1 MGGQGPSW
9 QGLRRQAGSE
19 IREVKY
25 GAMITATALLL
36 AACGG
41 GEPQVTTAPPAT
53 GERLTV
59 QAADITQLKP
69 LAGEI
74 TTRKQAEALARI
86 PGILTQL
93 TVREGD
99 QVRKGEL
106 IGRVVETRLDFVTSA
121 FDAQI
126 AAAAAQADNARA
138 ELNRVQY
145 LYDRGV
151 FAKARLDQAQAAAR
165 AADAQVRA
173 ARSQR
178 SASAALSAEGAVLAP
193 EAGRV
198 LHANVPQGSAVTA
211 GMSIATITAGP
222 PLLRLDVPESLV
234 QQLHV
239 GAAVTINDE
248 SDLNGRHGT
257 VVQVYPAVAGGR
269 VRADVEVPG
278 LTADFVGRRVSVLL
292 DVGTR
297 RGITL
302 PQRFV
307 STRFG
312 IDYVRLV
319 GKDGSASWVP
329 VQTAPTSDAAQVEI
343 LSGVSPGDVIVA
355 ARSPK

>member
-1 MGGQGPSW
+1 MKF
-9 QGLRRQAGSE
+9 GS
-19 IREVKY
+19 I
-25 GAMITATALLL
+25 ITASALLL

-41 GEPQVTTAPPAT
+41 GEPQVTAVPPAT

-59 QAADITQLKP
+59 QPADVTQLKP

-86 PGILTQL
+86 PGILVQL
-93 TVREGD
+93 RVREGD
-99 QVRKGEL
+99 EVTKGEL
-106 IGRVVETRLDFVTSA
+106 IGRVVETRLGFLTSA

-126 AAAAAQADNARA
+126 AAAAAQAENARA
-138 ELNRVQY
+138 ELSRVQY

-151 FAKARLDQAQAAAR
+151 FAKARLDQAQASAR
-165 AADAQVRA
+165 AAEAQVGA

-178 SASAALSAEGAVLAP
+178 SANAALAAEGAVVAP

-198 LHANVPQGSAVTA
+198 LQANVPQGSAVTA
-211 GMSIATITAGP
+211 GMSVATITAGP
-222 PLLRLDVPESLV
+222 PVLRLDVPESLV
-234 QQLHV
+234 EQLRV

-248 SDLNGRHGT
+248 SDLNGRRGT
-257 VVQVYPAVAGGR
+257 VVQVYPTVAGGR

-278 LTADFVGRRVSVLL
+278 LTSDFVGRRVSVLL

-302 PQRFV
+302 PRRFV

-312 IDYVRLV
+312 VDYVGLV
-319 GKDGSASWVP
+319 GKDGAAGWVP
-329 VQTAPTSDAAQVEI
+329 VQTAPTSDPGQIEI
-343 LSGVSPGDVIVA
+343 LSGVSPGDVLVA
-355 ARSPK
+355 AKALQ

>member
-1 MGGQGPSW
+1 
-9 QGLRRQAGSE
+9 
-19 IREVKY
+19 
-25 GAMITATALLL
+25 MITAAALLL
-36 AACGG
+36 TACGG
-41 GEPQVTTAPPAT
+41 GEPQVTAPPPAT

-59 QAADITQLKP
+59 QPAEITQLKP

-86 PGILTQL
+86 PGILVQL
-93 TVREGD
+93 SVREGD
-99 QVRKGEL
+99 QVTKGEL
-106 IGRVVETRLDFVTSA
+106 IGRVVETRLGFLTSA

-126 AAAAAQADNARA
+126 AAASAQAENARA

-151 FAKARLDQAQAAAR
+151 YAKARLDQAQASAR
-165 AADAQVRA
+165 AAEAEVSS

-178 SASAALSAEGAVLAP
+178 SASAALAGEGAVLAP
-193 EAGRV
+193 EAGRI
-198 LHANVPQGSAVTA
+198 LRADVPQGSAVTA
-211 GMSIATITAGP
+211 GMSVATITAGQ

-234 QQLHV
+234 PQLHV
-239 GAAVTINDE
+239 GSGVEIHDE
-248 SDLNGRHGT
+248 SDLDGRRGT
-257 VVQVYPAVAGGR
+257 VVQVYPAIAGGR

-278 LTADFVGRRVSVLL
+278 LTADFVGRRVSVLV

-302 PQRFV
+302 PHRFI

-312 IDYVRLV
+312 VDYVRLV

-329 VQTAPTSDAAQVEI
+329 VQTASTADANQIEI
-343 LSGVSPGDVIVA
+343 LSGVSPGDVLVA
-355 ARSPK
+355 ARSVQ

>member
-1 MGGQGPSW
+1 MLAALPQHD
-9 QGLRRQAGSE
+9 RSE
-19 IREVKY
+19 IRRVKY
-25 GAMITATALLL
+25 GAIVTATALLV

-41 GEPQVTTAPPAT
+41 GDPQVTAPPPAT

-59 QAADITQLKP
+59 QPAEIAQLKP

-86 PGILTQL
+86 PGILVQL

-99 QVRKGEL
+99 QVKKGEQ
-106 IGRVVETRLDFVTSA
+106 IGRVVETRLGFLTNA

-126 AAAAAQADNARA
+126 AAASAQAENARA

-151 FAKARLDQAQAAAR
+151 YAKARLDQAHASAR
-165 AADAQVRA
+165 AADAEVSA

-178 SASAALSAEGAVLAP
+178 SASAALVGEGAVLAP

-198 LHANVPQGSAVTA
+198 LRADVPQGSAVTA
-211 GMSIATITAGP
+211 GMSVATITAGP
-222 PLLRLDVPESLV
+222 PLLRLDVPESLA

-239 GAAVTINDE
+239 GARVRINDE
-248 SDLNGRHGT
+248 SDLNGRSGT

-278 LTADFVGRRVSVLL
+278 LTADFVGRRVSVLV
-292 DVGTR
+292 DIGAR

-312 IDYVRLV
+312 VDYVRLV
-319 GKDGSASWVP
+319 GKDGSATWVP
-329 VQTAPTSDAAQVEI
+329 VQTAPTADASRLEI
-343 LSGVSPGDVIVA
+343 LSGVSPGDVLVA
-355 ARSPK
+355 ARPVQ

>member
-1 MGGQGPSW
+1 MKFRA
-9 QGLRRQAGSE
+9 L
-19 IREVKY
+19 
-25 GAMITATALLL
+25 ITGIALLL

-41 GEPQVTTAPPAT
+41 GEPKVTAPPPAT

-59 QAADITQLKP
+59 QPAEIAQLKP

-74 TTRKQAEALARI
+74 TTRKQAQALARI
-86 PGILTQL
+86 PGILVQL

-99 QVRKGEL
+99 QVKKGEQ
-106 IGRVVETRLDFVTSA
+106 IGRVVETRLGFLTSA

-126 AAAAAQADNARA
+126 TATSAQAENARA
-138 ELNRVQY
+138 ELNRVKY

-151 FAKARLDQAQAAAR
+151 FAKARLDQAQASAR
-165 AADAQVRA
+165 AADAQVSA

-178 SASAALSAEGAVLAP
+178 SASAALAGEGAVLAP

-198 LHANVPQGSAVTA
+198 LRADVPQGSAVTA
-211 GMSIATITAGP
+211 GMSIATITVGP
-222 PLLRLDVPESLV
+222 PLLRLDVPESLA

-248 SDLNGRHGT
+248 SDFNGRRGT

-278 LTADFVGRRVSVLL
+278 LTADFVGRRVSVLV
-292 DVGTR
+292 DIGTR

-302 PQRFV
+302 PRRFV

-312 IDYVRLV
+312 VDYVRLV
-319 GKDGSASWVP
+319 GKDRSASWVP
-329 VQTAPTSDAAQVEI
+329 VQTAPTADAGRLEI
-343 LSGVSPGDVIVA
+343 LSGVSPGDVLVS
-355 ARSPK
+355 ARPVQ